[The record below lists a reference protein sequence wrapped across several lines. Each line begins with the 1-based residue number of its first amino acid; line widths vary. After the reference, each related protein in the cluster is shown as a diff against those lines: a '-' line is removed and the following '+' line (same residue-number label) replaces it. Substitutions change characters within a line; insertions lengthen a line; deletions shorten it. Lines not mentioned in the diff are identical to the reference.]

1 MKKTLLFL
9 SLLLLTSIGFS
20 QNENDAKKDTTKI
33 RIGNSTLF
41 IFNDTLSKGEYTH
54 DFGKCDPNAKKGKD
68 WATLQ
73 MDIGMNGYT
82 TPDYQLSLP
91 ASQALMEID
100 YARSRSFG
108 LTVVGLRGAN
118 LIRNRLYLNSGLGIN
133 WNSYSFK
140 NNITISPSNDSTVFA
155 ADTIL
160 EYNKYKLR
168 ATYLEVPLMLGF
180 RIGKIENPLGIQ
192 IGVIGGFKINSLLK
206 QTYTLDGVDYKGKV
220 KDDFNINP
228 FRFDAVARI
237 TYGNVG
243 FFARYSLTT
252 VFEENKAP
260 DLYPFSVGISFGE
273 FNTKR
278 KARW

>member
-9 SLLLLTSIGFS
+9 SLLFLTSIGFS
-20 QNENDAKKDTTKI
+20 QNETAVKKDTTKI

-41 IFNDTLSKGEYTH
+41 IFSDTLAKGDYTH
-54 DFGKCDPNAKKGKD
+54 DFGKCNSDSKKGMD
-68 WATLQ
+68 WATVQ

-82 TPDYQLSLP
+82 TPDNQLTLP

-100 YARSRSFG
+100 YGRSRSFG
-108 LTVVGLRGAN
+108 LTVVGLRGVN
-118 LIRNRLYLNSGLGIN
+118 LIKNRLYLNSGLGIH

-140 NNITISPSNDSTVFA
+140 NNIRISPSNDSTVFS

-160 EYNKYKLR
+160 EYSKYKLR
-168 ATYLEVPLMLGF
+168 ATYLEVPLVLGF
-180 RIGKIENPLGIQ
+180 RIGKLENPIGIQ
-192 IGVIGGFKINSLLK
+192 VGVIGGFKLNSLVK
-206 QTYTLDGVDYKGKV
+206 QSYTLEGVDYKGKV

-243 FFARYSLTT
+243 FFARYSITT
-252 VFEENKAP
+252 VFEPNKAP

-273 FNTKR
+273 FNMKR
-278 KARW
+278 KAK